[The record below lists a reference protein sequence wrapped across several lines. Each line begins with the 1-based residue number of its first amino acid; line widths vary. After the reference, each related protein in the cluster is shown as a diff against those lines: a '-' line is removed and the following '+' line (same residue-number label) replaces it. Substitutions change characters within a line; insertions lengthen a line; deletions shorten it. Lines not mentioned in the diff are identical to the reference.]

1 MKSIAVKA
9 LLAGVMFSLFTGCS
23 TLIKRE
29 SPPAVI
35 QAVYT
40 ASPLQID
47 GHLNE
52 PAWQNAPSYQL
63 QLGREVYNKLPLATQ
78 PSVGKN
84 LREPGEYRL
93 LWDDNYLYV
102 AAIFT
107 DSDVHA
113 YGEEDQLPHFSLGDL
128 AEVFI
133 KPESDTYY
141 WELYA
146 TPANK
151 MTTYFIPGRG
161 ALMNALLTSSPFDLQ
176 IAAQVK
182 GTLNQ
187 WLDRDENWSMEM
199 AIPRTELEKYGAKFG
214 PEHPWRIFLARYNYS
229 RYLPRVELSSFPQ
242 QAETPNFHIIE
253 EYGKLELIKKSF

>member
-1 MKSIAVKA
+1 MNSFAVKTLFVA
-9 LLAGVMFSLFTGCS
+9 GLLSLFTGCG
-23 TLIKRE
+23 TLCRRGCH
-29 SPPAVI
+29 SSVVRAY
-35 QAVYT
+35 YT
-40 ASPLQID
+40 ATPLQID
-47 GHLNE
+47 GHLDE
-52 PAWQNAPSYQL
+52 AAWKTAPAHPL
-63 QLGREVYNKLPLATQ
+63 QLGREVYNKLPMAMKG
-78 PSVGKN
+78 SVGKN

-102 AAIFT
+102 GAIFT

-199 AIPRTELEKYGAKFG
+199 AIPRKELEKYGAKFG

-253 EYGKLELIKKSF
+253 EYGRLELIKP